1 MTIHVNAHRNA
12 AEFPHA
18 NAQMHMQLRTGL
30 DGAIHRV
37 TLPLRAPKL
46 GFLSGARSAL
56 QLQLL
61 RLHRRRRCLAHALR
75 RVLADPSD
83 GLLVQD
89 TFADTTMHSPAQAF
103 PNFP

>member
-1 MTIHVNAHRNA
+1 
-12 AEFPHA
+12 
-18 NAQMHMQLRTGL
+18 MHMQLRTGL
-30 DGAIHRV
+30 DGVVRV

-46 GFLSGARSAL
+46 VFLVGARSAL

-61 RLHRRRRCLAHALR
+61 RLLRRRRCCPAHALR

-89 TFADTTMHSPAQAF
+89 TFVDTTMHSLAQAY
-103 PNFP
+103 PHLP